1 MATANTA
8 IKISQLPNIGNALAP
23 NTLLPV
29 VNLAGTA
36 ITQKANAQIIGNLI
50 LAGAGT
56 ANFVPA
62 GLANL
67 AYSVANSYQP
77 NITRVG
83 NLNINTFRVTGGV
96 NGQYLQTDGTGT
108 LSWVSGGGS
117 GNGEVG
123 GSNGQI
129 QFNNSGNFDGSS
141 LLRWDQP
148 NAALYATNFVASSA
162 LIYGNV
168 NAITVNISSN
178 VVSNAIYTDN
188 YRYANGAPFIGSGA
202 GGATGATGPSGGP
215 VGATGATGATGAIGE
230 IGASGATGY
239 IGTTGATGATG
250 TVGSTGATGA
260 TGYIGTTGATG
271 ATGEIG
277 STGAT
282 GATGYIG
289 TTGATGATG
298 TIGSTGATGATG
310 TIGST
315 GATGGLGAT
324 GPAGTSVT
332 IIGNVANVNVNP
344 PNNPQTTLNTAFPSA
359 NNGDGVLDQA
369 TGNLWVKSSG
379 VWNNVGNIQG
389 PAGTTGATGIAG
401 TNGTTGAT
409 GATGNVGS
417 TGATGA
423 TGYIGTTG
431 ATGATGYNGST
442 GATGA
447 TGYIGS
453 TGATG
458 ATGNI
463 GSTGATGATG
473 YIGTTGATGATGTM
487 GSTGATG
494 TIGSTGYE
502 GATGATGAG
511 STGAT
516 GDQGIVAQST
526 APSDTNIL
534 WLDTSI
540 PAVQGVGSTGSTGAT
555 GLTGATGPSGG
566 PIGATGSNGTNGATG
581 ATGTAG
587 SNGATGSKGA
597 TGATGTSGTNG
608 ATGATGTSGTNGS
621 TGATGI
627 AGTNGSTGATGS
639 FSGNLTANVNG
650 NGFSISNVAN
660 ITANNFSGNIT
671 ITGNVTGT
679 SSNVTLVAGSYS
691 YIFDNTGN
699 FTLPANS
706 DILMSG
712 VNSVLSANGTTLLG
726 GYSQVGGSY
735 STLGVKYPGA
745 GTQFGITLQPTND
758 NTTAIQFLNAA
769 GSSIG
774 NIKQTSSTVQF
785 VGDGSQLSNV
795 ATTTTGSWTLAAGT
809 NTVSLSVPLNG
820 VYSIW
825 VRGNIPN
832 GIVTYTATVVVSNP
846 NTPVVGSSYGW
857 YYAAGN
863 ALVLTAIPT
872 QIVGTVNNISN
883 AVVSTTTA
891 NVFTFGIT
899 NNSGTS
905 QVVSYGYTELG

>member
-1 MATANTA
+1 MATSNTA

-36 ITQKANAQIIGNLI
+36 ITQKANVQIIGNLI
-50 LAGAGT
+50 LAGAGG

-83 NLNINTFRVTGGV
+83 NLSINTFRVTGGV

-202 GGATGATGPSGGP
+202 AGSTGATGPSGGP

-271 ATGEIG
+271 ATGTVG

-332 IIGNVANVNVNP
+332 IIGSVANVNVNP

-359 NNGDGVLDQA
+359 NNGDGVLDQT
-369 TGNLWVKSSG
+369 TGDLWVKSSG

-417 TGATGA
+417 TGATGS

-431 ATGATGYNGST
+431 ATGATGYHGST

-447 TGYIGS
+447 TGYIGT

-473 YIGTTGATGATGTM
+473 YIGTTGATGATGYY

-494 TIGSTGYE
+494 LGATGYE
-502 GATGATGAG
+502 GATGATGSGA
-511 STGAT
+511 TGAT

-540 PAVQGVGSTGSTGAT
+540 PAVQGVGSTGSTGST

-566 PIGATGSNGTNGATG
+566 PIGATGATG
-581 ATGTAG
+581 Y
-587 SNGATGSKGA
+587 
-597 TGATGTSGTNG
+597 
-608 ATGATGTSGTNGS
+608 
-621 TGATGI
+621 
-627 AGTNGSTGATGS
+627 NGSTGATGS
-639 FSGNLTANVNG
+639 GATGATGYNG
-650 NGFSISNVAN
+650 STGATGATGVVGTTGATGYIGTTGATGYNGSTGA
-660 ITANNFSGNIT
+660 TGPGATGAT
-671 ITGNVTGT
+671 GITGATG
-679 SSNVTLVAGSYS
+679 VGAGS
-691 YIFDNTGN
+691 
-699 FTLPANS
+699 
-706 DILMSG
+706 
-712 VNSVLSANGTTLLG
+712 
-726 GYSQVGGSY
+726 
-735 STLGVKYPGA
+735 
-745 GTQFGITLQPTND
+745 
-758 NTTAIQFLNAA
+758 
-769 GSSIG
+769 
-774 NIKQTSSTVQF
+774 
-785 VGDGSQLSNV
+785 
-795 ATTTTGSWTLAAGT
+795 TTGSWTLASGT
-809 NTVSLSVPLNG
+809 NTVSITVPING
-820 VYSIW
+820 TYSIW

-832 GIVTYTATVVVSNP
+832 GIVTYTATVVVT
-846 NTPVVGSSYGW
+846 NTNVPVLGSSYGW

-863 ALVLTAIPT
+863 ALVLTAIPA
-872 QIVGTVNNISN
+872 QIVGTVNNISS
-883 AVVSTTTA
+883 AVVATTTA

-905 QVVSYGYTELG
+905 QVVNWGYITL